1 MKPIT
6 NKNIIEVISESF
18 KTIKFKKPKEL
29 KGVKPFISYRYC
41 KDVTCQAFIKNDDL
55 WIKHCGWYMFY
66 KAWIKI
72 NGILKY
78 PNKTSIIRKITHDSL
93 IDENSR
99 FNSDDCRMFIDV
111 CLKAWIKINITEE
124 CWNGKRL

>member
-29 KGVKPFISYRYC
+29 KGVKSFISYRYC
-41 KDVTCQAFIKNDDL
+41 KDVTCQAFTKNDDL
-55 WIKHCGWYMFY
+55 WIKHCGWYMF
-66 KAWIKI
+66 
-72 NGILKY
+72 
-78 PNKTSIIRKITHDSL
+78 H
-93 IDENSR
+93 
-99 FNSDDCRMFIDV
+99 
-111 CLKAWIKINITEE
+111 KAWIKINIMEE